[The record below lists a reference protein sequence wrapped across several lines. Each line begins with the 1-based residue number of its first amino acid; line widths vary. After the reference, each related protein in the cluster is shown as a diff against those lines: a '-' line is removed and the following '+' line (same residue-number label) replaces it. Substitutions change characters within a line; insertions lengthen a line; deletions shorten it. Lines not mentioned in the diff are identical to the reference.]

1 MNSADFDPDAQFRQ
15 LLDKE
20 DQTDKMI
27 RRMAYCVLRMMVGGS
42 VLFFL
47 ALFIWMWVTG
57 EVAPI

>member
-1 MNSADFDPDAQFRQ
+1 MNSAEFDHDEQVRQ
-15 LLDKE
+15 LLDRADE
-20 DQTDKMI
+20 TDKII
-27 RRMAYCVLRMMVGGS
+27 RRMAYFVLRMMVAGS